1 MAHLGRPAAS
11 IPPSLRAPERRT
23 AIQCW
28 RKPSWIASLAL
39 AMTVEGVIVI
49 IPCLQSSPPSSKNHV
64 HFEQSNF
71 ALLRTGRLWI
81 SAIVG
86 SRCRIFALPKKPFPK
101 KGWATDTT
109 TYPNDVEVHHGVL
122 LIRYGASWHSR
133 RAGHRIRVPRQT
145 SGFRPS

>member
-49 IPCLQSSPPSSKNHV
+49 IPCLNLHFQSSKISSFLCPELLTASHREAL
-64 HFEQSNF
+64 HFCQ
-71 ALLRTGRLWI
+71 
-81 SAIVG
+81 
-86 SRCRIFALPKKPFPK
+86 CRS
-101 KGWATDTT
+101 
-109 TYPNDVEVHHGVL
+109 EV
-122 LIRYGASWHSR
+122 
-133 RAGHRIRVPRQT
+133 
-145 SGFRPS
+145 